1 MILDTSLESG
11 HAIERYRAAF
21 RADVAEQLRLAAER
35 AGLAPSVAA
44 SEAKIVLEIAGCGS
58 DGESL
63 RVVVRFN
70 DAREAMP
77 CWVDWVATIT
87 ASDKGYLDGAQ
98 EWFPKGA
105 VVLAHEKA
113 LAAAKQDRDG
123 AEQELAR
130 LDGKPDDGTAAL
142 IADAKS
148 AGRPKSSPRWRN
160 AGKNRETQR
169 AAADAV
175 KQTKDRMLSEDFALR
190 QAVDFDASRL
200 WAWRSLFLIF
210 GVINF
215 AGPFAISRI
224 LEKWRTDHG
233 TAKKDARDDH
243 KFREA
248 SAVLRHNR
256 ATQKARAMLLLPAAL
271 SELVEE
277 GISARALQ
285 RLDQVDVAE
294 KAAERFDRSVNRQ
307 EIAAPCCAC
316 SGLRRERR
324 TEGITE
330 ISRDKSGHAA
340 FRIVLRRH
348 HGIRIA
354 SAEHRN
360 NSGVA

>member
-1 MILDTSLESG
+1 M
-11 HAIERYRAAF
+11 
-21 RADVAEQLRLAAER
+21 AEQLRLAAAAR
-35 AGLAPSVAA
+35 RFAPSVTA
-44 SEAKIVLEIAGCGS
+44 SEAKIVLEIAGSGS
-58 DGESL
+58 DGGWL
-63 RVVVRFN
+63 ACRGRFN

-142 IADAKS
+142 IADAK
-148 AGRPKSSPRWRN
+148 KRWQAKELAALEERRK
-160 AGKNRETQR
+160 KNRETQR

-190 QAVDFDASRL
+190 QAVDSDASRL

-277 GISARALQ
+277 GIFRARTEARSGRCRGEGGRAL
-285 RLDQVDVAE
+285 
-294 KAAERFDRSVNRQ
+294 
-307 EIAAPCCAC
+307 
-316 SGLRRERR
+316 
-324 TEGITE
+324 
-330 ISRDKSGHAA
+330 
-340 FRIVLRRH
+340 
-348 HGIRIA
+348 
-354 SAEHRN
+354 
-360 NSGVA
+360 